1 VKITALEIDGYGVW
15 SGLRIERFADGL
27 NVVYGPNEA
36 GKSTLLQFIRSMLYG
51 FSPERRRY
59 FPPVH
64 GGRPGGRLALAGP
77 NGCFQ
82 IDRHDE
88 AGEAGGG
95 LAGQDTV
102 VITAADGTRQGE
114 HTLRLLLANLDEAIF
129 NNVFA
134 VGLRE
139 IQELGTLGDT
149 EAADLLYGISAGLD
163 RVSLVDV
170 MRELESSRNR
180 ILDGGGGPCQVLQL
194 LADRQKLRQEVEE
207 IESVGRHYGRLAAER
222 SRLDGEVL
230 RLEEERNAAQQR
242 VRAIELALEL
252 GERWTRRAALDDELA
267 ALGPQP
273 AMPADALPR
282 LDALGARLKKC
293 QGRLERLDRQRE
305 ELRREAGGLE
315 VNAALARQAARIEA
329 LVEQEPWL
337 GAVESQVAAL
347 EKELAGL
354 AAKLAAEH
362 QRLGLGQA
370 AEGES
375 LARFSPRSLGRLR
388 GPGRAMEKVSAQAQ
402 RAEREAAAAQ
412 ETAAALARQLDAAL
426 ASTSCAT
433 TMPRMVPGDKQC
445 GAEGGPR
452 TALLVPSSGT
462 PSSDLAAAIDHAG
475 SVVAQL
481 RRSVQLDERLEQ
493 MTGYQTELEEQSRH
507 LLDRQLLP
515 AWVLAGLGV
524 VFVLGLVLLVA
535 GVFMPASM
543 TGSLGWALALVGLA
557 GSGGAAAGKILL
569 DRSSARQLDA
579 CQKQLHMLQLQL
591 KQAEQDREVLQ
602 KQLSRGGGPIA
613 ARLTAAEQE
622 LTALEQ
628 LAPLEARRGAARQ
641 EAAAAGDRAAAARQ
655 QYRAARHRWRDALAA
670 AGVPGGLTPRQ
681 VRRIARQSEQFH
693 EIESRM
699 AQCRDELAGRRR
711 EMEMLAGRVTQLA
724 GECGLASGGLQPVAQ
739 LRQLAEALGQ
749 QQAQIARR
757 EAIRR
762 QLRQLRRRRARLDE
776 AAGRLRRRRRQLFRD
791 AGAEDEREF
800 RRRAVELARVEVLR
814 RDRDALDREITAA
827 LGDRCSQESLRKE
840 LAGDAA
846 AGLQARRQQAQTTL
860 AAVQE
865 DLRGRI
871 ESRGQLAEQ
880 MRVLAEDRKLA
891 HRQLDLAVLQERL
904 DRAIRRWQVLAVACR
919 ILETIRTTYEHE
931 RQPEALR
938 EASGYLDRL
947 TGGRYRRVWTPLGER
962 SLRVEDAE
970 GRPLGVEQLS
980 RGTREQLFLSLRLA
994 LAGSYA
1000 RRGAPLPLVLD
1011 DVLVNFD
1018 ADRASA
1024 AAAVLRDFA
1033 QAGQQLLVFTCH
1045 EHIAGLFKSLRVP
1058 VKALPESVAANPPP
1072 VVFQEPAAEKP
1083 RRVRRSEPSPRKT
1096 AAAKRPPRP
1105 ETQVEPPAPA
1115 DEETEDDRSLDDEE
1129 AADDQPLDPA
1139 VPWDEEEDEADD
1151 EDAWEEEDS
1160 DEAPLEG
1167 GDVEAA

>member
-1 VKITALEIDGYGVW
+1 MKITALEIDGYGVW
-15 SGLRIERFADGL
+15 SGLRIERLADGL

-64 GGRPGGRLALAGP
+64 GGRPGGRLDLAGP
-77 NGCFQ
+77 NGRFQ

-88 AGEAGGG
+88 AGEAGGN
-95 LAGQDTV
+95 LARQDEV
-102 VITAADGTRQGE
+102 LITAADGTRQGE

-180 ILDGGGGPCQVLQL
+180 ILDAGHRPEVGRGPCQVLQL
-194 LADRQKLRQEVEE
+194 LADRHKLRQEIEE

-230 RLEEERNAAQQR
+230 RLEEAQNAAQQR

-252 GERWTRRAALDDELA
+252 GERWARRAALDDELA

-282 LDALGARLKKC
+282 LDALGERLKKR
-293 QGRLERLDRQRE
+293 QGRIERLDRQRG

-337 GAVESQVAAL
+337 GAVEGQAAAL
-347 EKELAGL
+347 EKEIAGL

-370 AEGES
+370 VEGES
-375 LARFSPRSLGRLR
+375 LARCSPRSLGRLR

-402 RAEREAAAAQ
+402 RAAREVAAAQ

-426 ASTSCAT
+426 AQT
-433 TMPRMVPGDKQC
+433 
-445 GAEGGPR
+445 
-452 TALLVPSSGT
+452 GT
-462 PSSDLAAAIDHAG
+462 PRPAAAQPGEVPAGYPVPAGSDLAAAIDHAG
-475 SVVAQL
+475 SVVVQL
-481 RRSVQLDERLEQ
+481 RRWVQLDERIEQ
-493 MTGYQTELEEQSRH
+493 MTHYQSELEEQSRH

-602 KQLSRGGGPIA
+602 KQFSRGGGPIA

-641 EAAAAGDRAAAARQ
+641 EAAAASDRAAAARQ
-655 QYRAARHRWRDALAA
+655 QYRAARHRWRDALIA
-670 AGVPGGLTPRQ
+670 AGLPKGLTPRQ
-681 VRRIARQSEQFH
+681 VRRIARQSDEIQR
-693 EIESRM
+693 IESRM
-699 AQCRDELAGRRR
+699 AQCRDELTGRRR
-711 EMEMLAGRVTQLA
+711 ELEMLAGRVAQLA
-724 GECGLASGGLQPVAQ
+724 GDCGLASGGLQPVAQ

-827 LGDRCSQESLRKE
+827 LGDRCPQESLRKE

-846 AGLQARRQQAQTTL
+846 AGLPARRQQAQTAL

-865 DLRGRI
+865 ELRGRI

-891 HRQLDLAVLQERL
+891 QRQLDLAVLQERL

-919 ILETIRTTYEHE
+919 ILDTIRTTYEHE

-970 GRPLGVEQLS
+970 GRPLAVEQLS

-1018 ADRASA
+1018 ADRAAA

-1058 VKALPESVAANPPP
+1058 VNALPESAAANPAPL
-1072 VVFQEPAAEKP
+1072 VFQEPAMEKP

-1096 AAAKRPPRP
+1096 AAGKRPPRP
-1105 ETQVEPPAPA
+1105 EKPVEPPALADEDA
-1115 DEETEDDRSLDDEE
+1115 DEETEDDRSSDDED
-1129 AADDQPLDPA
+1129 AADDEPLDPA
-1139 VPWDEEEDEADD
+1139 VPWDEEEDDD
-1151 EDAWEEEDS
+1151 EDAWEEDDS
-1160 DEAPLEG
+1160 DEAQLDD

>member
-15 SGLRIERFADGL
+15 SGLRIERFADGVS
-27 NVVYGPNEA
+27 VVYGPNEA

-64 GGRPGGRLALAGP
+64 GGRPGGQIELAGP
-77 NGCFQ
+77 NGRFQ
-82 IDRHDE
+82 IDRHDA
-88 AGEAGGG
+88 AGEAGGS
-95 LAGQDTV
+95 LAGQDEV

-149 EAADLLYGISAGLD
+149 EAADLLYGLSAGLD

-180 ILDGGGGPCQVLQL
+180 ILEAGGGPCQVLQL
-194 LADRQKLRQEVEE
+194 LADRQKLRQEIEE

-222 SRLDGEVL
+222 SRLDRDVM
-230 RLEEERNAAQQR
+230 RLEEERNAAEQR
-242 VRAIELALEL
+242 VRVIELALEL
-252 GERWTRRAALDDELA
+252 GERWARRAALDDELA

-293 QGRLERLDRQRE
+293 QGRIERLDRQRA

-315 VNAALARQAARIEA
+315 VNATLARQAARIEA

-337 GAVESQVAAL
+337 GAVESQVAAT

-375 LARFSPRSLGRLR
+375 LARFSPRSLGRLH

-402 RAEREAAAAQ
+402 RAEREVAAAQ

-426 ASTSCAT
+426 AQT
-433 TMPRMVPGDKQC
+433 
-445 GAEGGPR
+445 
-452 TALLVPSSGT
+452 GT
-462 PSSDLAAAIDHAG
+462 PRPAAVQPGETPAGYPAPAGGDLAAAIDHAG

-481 RRSVQLDERLEQ
+481 RRSMQLDERLEQ
-493 MTGYQTELEEQSRH
+493 MTRYQTELEEQSRH

-515 AWVLAGLGV
+515 VWVLAGLGV

-557 GSGGAAAGKILL
+557 GSGGAAAGKVLL

-591 KQAEQDREVLQ
+591 KQAQQDREVLQ

-641 EAAAAGDRAAAARQ
+641 EAAAASERAAAARQ
-655 QYRAARHRWRDALAA
+655 QYRAARHRWREALAA
-670 AGVPGGLTPRQ
+670 AGLPKGLTPRQ
-681 VRRIARQSEQFH
+681 VRRIARQAEQFH

-724 GECGLASGGLQPVAQ
+724 GDCGLTTAGLQPVAQ

-776 AAGRLRRRRRQLFRD
+776 AAGQLRRRRRQLFRD

-846 AGLQARRQQAQTTL
+846 AGLAARRQQAQTTL
-860 AAVQE
+860 AAVQD
-865 DLRGRI
+865 DLHQRI

-891 HRQLDLAVLQERL
+891 QRQLDLAVLQERL

-970 GRPLGVEQLS
+970 GRPLAVEQLS

-1058 VKALPESVAANPPP
+1058 VNALPESAAANPPP

-1096 AAAKRPPRP
+1096 AAGKRPPRP
-1105 ETQVEPPAPA
+1105 EREIEPPAPA
-1115 DEETEDDRSLDDEE
+1115 DEENEE
-1129 AADDQPLDPA
+1129 SADGQPLDPA
-1139 VPWDEEEDEADD
+1139 IPWDEEEDEDDD

-1160 DEAPLEG
+1160 DDAPLDD